1 MRYAYRDDATLWGML
16 PEATASNPDWPVFV
30 SNVLLYYPGC
40 EDERPYQPPPTH
52 RDTIETQSDT
62 TDIRTVEYMT
72 IRSHSDPV
80 SHSSDSS
87 YDVVYTDPSMTPP
100 IAEPCAPQYIVHDQA
115 PSNISYNDID
125 ANLPFSN
132 PVDVSEGLCPAWT
145 DPDNIYTSEYPDIN
159 APILSY
165 EIPDTLSLPFSYYD
179 LSDEEVDTNLLPNEL
194 TDESEDPYPTQTSE
208 DDIHEP
214 EYMHDIVIV
223 ASPTDTVALPADSA
237 DPFYEEIDD
246 ILALYYELDESEDPC
261 SVWTKQDCIYDEEI
275 PDIFIPILP
284 AIPFT
289 VSRTDIASVP
299 KAADDDPESVD
310 PDDKDLDESEVPCP
324 AWTTEDCIFDEDIPD
339 IFVPV
344 LTPVPFAVLHA
355 DITSVPNPVDND
367 PESVNP
373 DNADPVRSDTDVPS
387 TPHII
392 HTRDAHTDTHS
403 SISSP
408 PTSPSSHPHDA
419 SPLYPST
426 HGLNKV
432 TFLESVRAI
441 SDILPILIA
450 CIARTSLY
458 RQLRTLRLFIFIICS
473 SFEPALTHTR
483 QYPFDPGI

>member
-1 MRYAYRDDATLWGML
+1 MRYAYRDDAALWGML
-16 PEATASNPDWPVFV
+16 PEATASNPDWLVFI

-40 EDERPYQPPPTH
+40 EDERPYRPPPTH
-52 RDTIETQSDT
+52 QDTIETQSDT
-62 TDIRTVEYMT
+62 TNIPTVEYMT
-72 IRSHSDPV
+72 IQSHSDPV

-115 PSNISYNDID
+115 PSNISYNDIN

-132 PVDVSEGLCPAWT
+132 PVDVSEGPCPAWT

-214 EYMHDIVIV
+214 EYMHDIVIL
-223 ASPTDTVALPADSA
+223 ASPTDTVTLPADSA
-237 DPFYEEIDD
+237 DLFYEEIND

-261 SVWTKQDCIYDEEI
+261 SVWTKQDCIYNEE
-275 PDIFIPILP
+275 IFIPIL
-284 AIPFT
+284 AVIPFT
-289 VSRTDIASVP
+289 VTRTDITSVP
-299 KAADDDPESVD
+299 QAADDDPRSVD
-310 PDDKDLDESEVPCP
+310 PDDKDLDKSEYPCP
-324 AWTTEDCIFDEDIPD
+324 AWTAEDCIFDEDIPD
-339 IFVPV
+339 IFVPI
-344 LTPVPFAVLHA
+344 LTPVPFTVLHT
-355 DITSVPNPVDND
+355 DITSVPDPVDND
-367 PESVNP
+367 LGSVNP
-373 DNADPVRSDTDVPS
+373 DDADPVESDTDVPS

-403 SISSP
+403 SIPSQ
-408 PTSPSSHPHDA
+408 PTSNSPHLRDA

-426 HGLNKV
+426 HSLHKV
-432 TFLESVRAI
+432 SFLESVRAI

-450 CIARTSLY
+450 YIARTSLCI
-458 RQLRTLRLFIFIICS
+458 QLHSICLFIYAIDL
-473 SFEPALTHTR
+473 SFEPALMHAR